1 MPTIDEAIKKAYQ
14 EGKKNGILPIDLR
27 LLIMHDEGLSEPI
40 EVLYKKDEEMKNY
53 PLFLEQVQRLNN
65 DEPVEYI
72 INEAN
77 FLGRRLYVD
86 HNVLI
91 PRSETEELVANI
103 TENISD
109 YYDARNYLVCA
120 DIGTGSGAIALALK
134 DAFPNWII
142 VASDISEPALEVAK
156 RNISESGGSIETYL
170 GDALNP
176 YIEKK
181 TNLDIIVSNPPYII
195 DKDSAQSSVRDFEP
209 SSALWMEKGKSVY
222 ESIFKDYKK
231 VKRGSLL
238 MCFEIS
244 PDLQDWLIEMM
255 KKYLEDYEYRFID
268 DLNKLTRFLFV
279 YCK

>member
-156 RNISESGGSIETYL
+156 RNITESGSSIETYL

>member
-156 RNISESGGSIETYL
+156 RNITESGSSIETYL

-268 DLNKLTRFLFV
+268 DLNKLTRFLLV